1 MNLASLV
8 DFNLRE
14 FGEYP
19 ATFFEGRWITN
30 REGAERS
37 FRLADALRSLGI
49 APGDRVVV
57 LLANCPEVLQ
67 SYGGILRAGGVV
79 VPVLFLLAAEELRL
93 ILSDS
98 AAKAIITSP
107 DFVLKCLDARAG
119 LDPEPHVVVVG
130 VAPEGTLAFE
140 ELIAA
145 ERPAGSLIERAEHDP
160 ALFMYTSGTTGRPK
174 GVVLT
179 HSNMLHQA
187 DAANEIS
194 DFDREDISLAALP
207 MAHAGGLVGWVI
219 GQKVGARGV
228 LLPWFDPDLF
238 CRSIDEHK
246 VAGTSLVP
254 TMGTLL
260 LNYPGLESYDLTS
273 LKQVAFGA
281 SPIPAELLRAF
292 EERFGCQTRV
302 VYGLTEAAPI
312 VTAERLNEDRRD
324 GSCGRAIPGVEI
336 AIKGSDGERLLPIGE
351 PGEICVRGP
360 NVMAGY
366 HNMTEETARTLRGG
380 WLHTGDIGYLD
391 EDGFLF
397 VIDRVKDLI
406 IRGGLNVYPRDVEE
420 ALFSHPAVADV
431 AVVGVADAVYG
442 EEVEAFVVKSYGTE
456 VTEDELL
463 TFARG
468 RLAKYKS
475 PKRIT
480 FVADLPKNQVGKV
493 LKRELREMAAKRSN
507 D

>member
-8 DFNLRE
+8 DYNLRE

-19 ATFFEGRWITN
+19 ATFFDGRWMTN
-30 REGAERS
+30 REGAERT
-37 FRLADALRSLGI
+37 FRLANALRSLPI
-49 APGDRVVV
+49 AAGDRVVV

-67 SYGGILRAGGVV
+67 SYGGILRAGGVI

-93 ILSDS
+93 ILNDS

-107 DFVLKCLDARAG
+107 DFVSKCLDARAG
-119 LDPEPHVVVVG
+119 LDPEPRVIVVG
-130 VAPEGTLAFE
+130 DGPEETLSFE
-140 ELIAA
+140 ELLAPESPEA
-145 ERPAGSLIERAEHDP
+145 PVVEREANEP

-187 DAANEIS
+187 EAVNEIS

-219 GQKVGARGV
+219 GQKIGARGV
-228 LLPWFDPDLF
+228 VLPWFDPDLF
-238 CRSIDEHK
+238 CRSIQEHK

-273 LKQVAFGA
+273 LEQVAFGA
-281 SPIPAELLRAF
+281 SPVPAELLRAF
-292 EERFGCQTRV
+292 EERFGCKTRV

-312 VTAERLNEDRRD
+312 VTAERLSDERRE

-336 AIKGSDGERLLPIGE
+336 AILDPDGERPLPPGE
-351 PGEICVRGP
+351 SGEICVRGP

-366 HNMTEETARTLRGG
+366 HNMPEETARALRGG

-397 VIDRVKDLI
+397 VIDRVKDMI

-431 AVVGVADAVYG
+431 AVVGVPDAVYG

-456 VTEDELL
+456 VTQDELL

-480 FVADLPKNQVGKV
+480 FMGDLPKNQVGKV
-493 LKRELREMAAKRSN
+493 LKRALREIAAKREG
-507 D
+507 